1 MMKRRLLR
9 VMSIAAA
16 AVPFAFASI
25 RAAQTG
31 QDFRYFWV
39 ALAGLL
45 GAVGTVVVVRA
56 RESWSTPAALAAAAF
71 VVSTLLAAAAAVLI
85 GTKPGLGLLVVA
97 ASFALCF
104 AAGAFLDA
112 LARV

>member
-9 VMSIAAA
+9 VASIAAA

-31 QDFRYFWV
+31 QDFRYLWV
-39 ALAGLL
+39 AFAGLL
-45 GAVGTVVVVRA
+45 GAVGAVGVARA
-56 RESWSTPAALAAAAF
+56 REWRSAPGALATAAF
-71 VVSTLLAAAAAVLI
+71 VVSTLFSVAAAVLI